1 MNKKTGREN
10 INSCRPTSDKGS
22 NSSFHELVPHYLNWK
37 EKIKK
42 RKRKNKCLLFISN
55 HTWNHV
61 NEVRNAQ
68 EYETSSNMLI
78 LIQLGI

>member
-1 MNKKTGREN
+1 MNRKMGREN
-10 INSCRPTSDKGS
+10 IYSCRPTSDKGS

-42 RKRKNKCLLFISN
+42 NKCILFISN
-55 HTWNHV
+55 HTQNHV
-61 NEVRNAQ
+61 NKVRNAQ
-68 EYETSSNMLI
+68 EDKTSNVLM

>member
-42 RKRKNKCLLFISN
+42 KKEKTNAYFLF
-55 HTWNHV
+55 
-61 NEVRNAQ
+61 
-68 EYETSSNMLI
+68 LI
-78 LIQLGI
+78 ILGIMLTK